1 MRRAVR
7 ITRHA
12 ISPRLAIRIFLNIAR
27 LVPRRRPGSSPE
39 QETAR
44 RAAWTPAFAGEQAYS
59 LRSLVKRRAVVAEE
73 AQHFVGGVGEVGA
86 GAEDRLH
93 ARGAERGIILRRDD
107 PAGDDLDV
115 RAAHVLERLDHLRDQ
130 GAVARRER
138 ACADYVDVGL

>member
-44 RAAWTPAFAGEQAYS
+44 SAAWAPAFAGVQALS
-59 LRSLVKRRAVVAEE
+59 FGRLIERRPVVAEQ
-73 AQHFVGGVGEVGA
+73 AQHLVGGVGEVGA

-93 ARGAERGIILRRDD
+93 AGGAERGIILRR
-107 PAGDDLDV
+107 
-115 RAAHVLERLDHLRDQ
+115 
-130 GAVARRER
+130 
-138 ACADYVDVGL
+138 

>member
-1 MRRAVR
+1 MRLAVR

-12 ISPRLAIRIFLNIAR
+12 ISPRLAIRILENIAR

-44 RAAWTPAFAGEQAYS
+44 SAAWAPAFAGEQALS
-59 LRSLVKRRAVVAEE
+59 LRSLIKRRAVVAEQ
-73 AQHFVGGVGEVGA
+73 AQHFIGGVRKIGA

-107 PAGDDLDV
+107 PARDDLDV
-115 RAAHVLERLDHLRDQ
+115 GAAHILQGLDHLRD
-130 GAVARRER
+130 ER
-138 ACADYVDVGL
+138 AVPCG